1 MSSANKLYKSSGS
14 ELPFKEWLRREQLKG
29 KLDVHHDKFLN
40 MGGDDDETTEVAEDD
55 TMDNG
60 ITPPKTYTQKE
71 LITYSV
77 LGIVAGMLI
86 SKYVFNK

>member
-40 MGGDDDETTEVAEDD
+40 
-55 TMDNG
+55 
-60 ITPPKTYTQKE
+60 
-71 LITYSV
+71 SV